1 MKRMNRTLSLVLAA
15 TTLMATTALASNTGA
30 AASPALR
37 VNGAVVD
44 YPDARPYVD
53 ENNRTMTPVR
63 FVTEQLGAEVA
74 WNAATRT
81 ASIRKDGT
89 TVDITIG
96 SPDLQVTTADGKT
109 ENITMDTAAV
119 LQDGRTYV
127 PIRYVAE
134 ALGAYV
140 DYSDAFQTAG
150 IYHDKLSA
158 EEIEELREYDYTR
171 PNAAISYEEY
181 KARNPAAQT
190 EYFFGTYR
198 DTFGNFANAR
208 EYLYHQFTPSS
219 VKYYCDDLCET
230 VTGESADSF
239 YDAIAR
245 EAAAELGYQ
254 SERLTVEFKADTS
267 CIHQA
272 DCHSGTTTTVR
283 GFLCVKLHV
292 NLTKLTQEEKV
303 MIGKLGITKAPAN
316 QLLTFPVDAHMNTLS
331 GQNVTLRTLVH
342 LIHMDQ

>member
-1 MKRMNRTLSLVLAA
+1 MKRLNRTLSLMLAA
-15 TTLMATTALASNTGA
+15 STLMASSALASNTGA
-30 AASPALR
+30 STSPALR

-63 FVTEQLGAEVA
+63 FVTEQLGADVS
-74 WNAATRT
+74 WDGATRT
-81 ASIRKDGT
+81 ASIRKNDR
-89 TVDITIG
+89 TVEITIG
-96 SPDLQVTTADGKT
+96 SPELRITAEDGTT
-109 ENITMDTAAV
+109 ESVTMDTAAV

-150 IYHDKLSA
+150 IYLDKLSA
-158 EEIEELREYDYTR
+158 EEIDQLREYDYTR
-171 PNAAISYEEY
+171 PNNAIGYEEY
-181 KARNPAAQT
+181 KASSTPEQT

-208 EYLYHQFTPSS
+208 EYLYHQFTPSP
-219 VKYYCDDLCET
+219 VKYHCDDLGET
-230 VTGESADSF
+230 VTAESADSF

-254 SERLTVEFKADTS
+254 SERLKVEFKADTS

-272 DCHSGTTTTVR
+272 DCHNRTTTTVR

-331 GQNVTLRTLVH
+331 GKNVTLRTLVH